1 MLSLAMLKLGLL
13 RHILDVLLPAASVEP
28 GIVQLIRSKVP
39 NHVEYRRNYGPIL
52 GDVEVDSTW
61 QGALPE
67 SMRIVLEI
75 IEAS

>member
-1 MLSLAMLKLGLL
+1 V
-13 RHILDVLLPAASVEP
+13 H
-28 GIVQLIRSKVP
+28 
-39 NHVEYRRNYGPIL
+39 NHAEYRSNYGAIL

>member
-1 MLSLAMLKLGLL
+1 L
-13 RHILDVLLPAASVEP
+13 RNILEVLLPAASAEP
-28 GIVQLIRSKVP
+28 DVFRLIGSKVH
-39 NHVEYRRNYGPIL
+39 NHAEYRRNYGAIL
-52 GDVEVDSTW
+52 GDAEVDSTW